1 MATSWRSRLRAVAVL
16 SIAVLG
22 LASCTNTVSGG
33 SSSTFTMQFAGVPV
47 SLNPALGG
55 NGESAVYVALAYD
68 PLIYLTNEGK
78 LVPDLATSWKY
89 VGTDNTTFQLTLRK
103 GVTFT
108 DGSAL
113 TAEAAVASMNYF
125 LDAGGGLVSNV
136 GDVAKVE
143 AVGPMTVRIHYA
155 TPNPDAARTLTQYNG
170 MGSVIGPEGLAHPK
184 SLLTKTDGT
193 GQYIYDAST
202 SVASSHYDYVK
213 NPHYFNPDA
222 QRFEKVKVRVIND
235 PQAVLSAVQTGQ
247 VSFAGGSAE
256 TVEAAKSAG
265 LKVPSAP
272 FFNWNL
278 ILADADGT
286 VAKPLGDQRVRHAIA
301 LALNRRGFAKAFGG
315 KYHTASRQVMLPG
328 TDGYIKNF
336 GYTYDLH
343 KARSLMAAA
352 GYPNGFSLTV
362 LTESIL
368 DTNTKYSQVIAK
380 ALKAIGIR
388 VNLHVDSTSVPQF
401 IGDAASKKFPAIIWP
416 SAGSDMFATYSQIS
430 TGVFNPF
437 GLEDAKL
444 SSILH
449 RAFASSGSERT
460 HLYQEAERRYN
471 ELAWMVPVFS
481 EASLFYVAPNVRGA
495 SSSIGNANPMPVAPT
510 AALSWTTS

>member
-1 MATSWRSRLRAVAVL
+1 MTSWRSRLRAVAVL
-16 SIAVLG
+16 GAAVLG
-22 LASCTNTVSGG
+22 LASCTNTVSSG

-108 DGSAL
+108 DGSPV
-113 TAEAAVASMNYF
+113 TAEAVVASMRYF

-143 AVGPMTVRIHYA
+143 TAGPMTVRIHYG

-170 MGSVIGPEGLAHPK
+170 MGLIIGPDGLAHPK

-193 GQYIYDAST
+193 GQYIYDTST
-202 SVASSHYDYVK
+202 SVAGSHYDYVR
-213 NPHYFNPDA
+213 NPDYFNPDA
-222 QRFEKVKVRVIND
+222 QQFEKVTVRVIND

-247 VSFAGGSAE
+247 VSFAGGAAG
-256 TVEAAKSAG
+256 TVEAAKSAD
-265 LKVPSAP
+265 LKVLSAP

-278 ILADADGT
+278 ILADAKGT

-301 LALNRRGFAKAFGG
+301 LALNRRGIAKAFGG
-315 KYHTASRQVMLPG
+315 KYHSPSDQVMLPG
-328 TDGYIKNF
+328 TDGYIEHF
-336 GYTYDLH
+336 GYVYNLH

-352 GYPNGFSLTV
+352 GYPDGFSLTV

-368 DTNTKYSQVIAK
+368 DPNTKYSQVIAN
-380 ALKAIGIR
+380 ALKPIGIR
-388 VNLHVDSTSVPQF
+388 VKLHVDSTSVPQF
-401 IGDAASKKFPAIIWP
+401 IGDAASKKFGAVIWP
-416 SAGSDMFATYSQIS
+416 SAGSDMFAMYSQIS

-437 GLEDAKL
+437 ELGDAEL
-444 SSILH
+444 TSILQ
-449 RAFASSGSERT
+449 RAFASSGAERT
-460 HLYQEAERRYN
+460 HLYQQAERRYN
-471 ELAWMVPVFS
+471 ELAWLVPVFS
-481 EASLFYVAPNVRGA
+481 EASLFYVAPNVSRA
-495 SSSIGNANPMPVAPT
+495 SSSIANPNPMPVGPT